1 MVTLKYIHWKDE
13 DWYLGYLVDYPDYIT
28 QGKSLEE
35 LAQNLKDLY
44 QDITSAEIP
53 FLRRMDD
60 LVIA

>member
-1 MVTLKYIHWKDE
+1 MSI
-13 DWYLGYLVDYPDYIT
+13 YPRPKIDSQAFQFHT

-44 QDITSAEIP
+44 QDTTSAEIP

>member
-1 MVTLKYIHWKDE
+1 MVTLKYILWKAE

-28 QGKSLEE
+28 QGNSLEE

>member
-1 MVTLKYIHWKDE
+1 MNHFN
-13 DWYLGYLVDYPDYIT
+13 T

-53 FLRRMDD
+53 FLRRIDD